1 MYVDDIKIGW
11 KETKHWS
18 DVETTQQRSLFRRT
32 NIFPWSCIL
41 GMHSKTMWNKQR
53 YCGQLQNHVW
63 IANFF
68 GVSRKSSILWES
80 SYLFI
85 VLWYGGSCKAMCGAI
100 LWVSKQDDSTTLQ
113 SIYSMHRWPP
123 LQKRR
128 TEICWRI
135 VTSML
140 SNWSK
145 VLKLGTNWK
154 TWYSMVSE

>member
-18 DVETTQQRSLFRRT
+18 DVETTQQRSRFRRT

-53 YCGQLQNHVW
+53 CCGQLQNHVW
-63 IANFF
+63 IANFC
-68 GVSRKSSILWES
+68 GVNRKSSILWES

-113 SIYSMHRWPP
+113 SIHSIHRWPP

-135 VTSML
+135 VTNML